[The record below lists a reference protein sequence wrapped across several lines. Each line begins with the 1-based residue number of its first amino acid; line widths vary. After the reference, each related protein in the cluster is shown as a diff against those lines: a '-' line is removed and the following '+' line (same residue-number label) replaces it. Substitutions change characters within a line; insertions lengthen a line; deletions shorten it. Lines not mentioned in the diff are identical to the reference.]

1 MLKDKEEQE
10 AGHQQ
15 MQCKLEDTEEKM
27 EALQVMIDKAHKEN
41 SDLLKEKEQL
51 EETQRETQHI
61 LQEFETQ
68 NTELQIFYNEVKEI
82 KLNLR
87 KYAEI

>member
-1 MLKDKEEQE
+1 MLKDKEERE

-68 NTELQIFYNEVKEI
+68 NTELQVFYNEVKEI